1 MLEVTGGQWP
11 RNVPIPWAADEDI
24 FTSRLAHEMKIF
36 PDGRNIAAVVSAVM
50 DKDRQDAARKHR
62 AFTRVGDPSREVK
75 RARGGA
81 KSTAPGSSKPP
92 PAAKPAVPGP
102 SKSSSGVRAIA
113 SGSGKPPLAEPTK
126 ERRPPS
132 PVRTDEAAAGGADLD
147 MDICVDD
154 YRVGGVMM
162 FDAHTSRG
170 LVVSFF

>member
-1 MLEVTGGQWP
+1 
-11 RNVPIPWAADEDI
+11 
-24 FTSRLAHEMKIF
+24 
-36 PDGRNIAAVVSAVM
+36 M
-50 DKDRQDAARKHR
+50 DKDRQDATRKRR

-75 RARGGA
+75 KAQGGA

-92 PAAKPAVPGP
+92 LAAKPAVPGP
-102 SKSSSGVRAIA
+102 SKSSSGARVVAF
-113 SGSGKPPLAEPTK
+113 GSAKPPSAEPTR

-162 FDAHTSRG
+162 FDAHTGRG
-170 LVVSFF
+170 LDGECFFNGEWVLNKIVVQGWMLGNWLLSRLRWRPRQLWRQPR